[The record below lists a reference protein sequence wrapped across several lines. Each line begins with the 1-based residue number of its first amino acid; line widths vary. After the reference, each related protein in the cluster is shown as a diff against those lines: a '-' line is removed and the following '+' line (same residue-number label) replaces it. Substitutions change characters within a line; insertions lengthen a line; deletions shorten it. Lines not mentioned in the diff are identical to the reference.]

1 MGPRR
6 SYGSRPFILRGG
18 YVYQSM
24 SSFSQIST
32 YAFKLQNLAFH
43 SFCCVSRNYY
53 IHIHRYDH
61 LQGTN
66 YRLGLVLEQ
75 KIEYLVENEY
85 VHTKLGQPVDQFI
98 LVFWSIKSNFILSQ
112 DLNDFN
118 RVFFLQYNL
127 IISIMAINRKR
138 QPLYF
143 LYILLLLVWL
153 K

>member
-1 MGPRR
+1 MVQARVQIKARASLSFTLKENSVAQKYAAITWCVGPRR
-6 SYGSRPFILRGG
+6 SYGSCPFILRGG

-61 LQGTN
+61 LRVTY

-75 KIEYLVENEY
+75 K
-85 VHTKLGQPVDQFI
+85 
-98 LVFWSIKSNFILSQ
+98 
-112 DLNDFN
+112 N
-118 RVFFLQYNL
+118 RIPSRERVRPHKTGSTGRSVY
-127 IISIMAINRKR
+127 SG
-138 QPLYF
+138 
-143 LYILLLLVWL
+143 LLVY
-153 K
+153 